1 MAVVLAATHGR
12 QRQTHKKHYFKQ
24 LDQHLPGAMAAV
36 SASTPAT
43 KTITQETLLEAAG
56 PMAAVFKATPRK
68 I

>member
-1 MAVVLAATHGR
+1 MAAALAAAHRR
-12 QRQTHKKHYFKQ
+12 QGQPHKKHYLKQ

-43 KTITQETLLEAAG
+43 EAITQETLLETAG
-56 PMAAVFKATPRK
+56 PMAAVLKATPRQ